1 LRDSFTGGKLISVQA
16 RLLSVQARPAK
27 LLSVQARLLLA
38 RPAKMPEMTVSNQ
51 LTRREQIVKDCSLQI
66 QREMLKNIKAE
77 KSLFNKRNYAQGSK
91 TKASDY
97 FYLRMERFMTE
108 ARLRLLR
115 LGIDDRWVDELINNS
130 VKVCRKNS
138 RGHDGV
144 KS

>member
-16 RLLSVQARPAK
+16 RLLSVQAR
-27 LLSVQARLLLA
+27 LLSVQAR
-38 RPAKMPEMTVSNQ
+38 PAKLPELTEMTVSNQ

>member
-1 LRDSFTGGKLISVQA
+1 LRDSFTGGKLI
-16 RLLSVQARPAK
+16 
-27 LLSVQARLLLA
+27 SVQARLLLA

>member
-1 LRDSFTGGKLISVQA
+1 MT
-16 RLLSVQARPAK
+16 
-27 LLSVQARLLLA
+27 
-38 RPAKMPEMTVSNQ
+38 EMTEMSNQ

>member
-16 RLLSVQARPAK
+16 RLLSVQARLAK
-27 LLSVQARLLLA
+27 LLSVQ
-38 RPAKMPEMTVSNQ
+38 PEMPEMTKMTE

>member
-27 LLSVQARLLLA
+27 
-38 RPAKMPEMTVSNQ
+38 MPEMTEMTVSNQ